1 MNKTYAYSHEPA
13 ICENSRARRVEKVLN
28 PKSSANIRLLEKME
42 LLKETRDERLHS
54 YLNKIIKNVKNG
66 KLELH

>member
-1 MNKTYAYSHEPA
+1 MNKVYAYSHEA
-13 ICENSRARRVEKVLN
+13 GISENSKARRVEKVLH
-28 PKSSANIRLLEKME
+28 PKNSAHVRLLEKME